1 MAGYLYQARY
11 ALLRGIDACIE
22 SPDQTIAIE
31 TLDDVTFEDSDN
43 SVELLQSK
51 HHTAPGNTSDQSEDL
66 WKTLRNW
73 VKYVASYPG
82 ESASTRFVLL
92 TTQTAPGNCALAKLR
107 PVDIGREPT
116 VALSLLSDAARNSKN
131 KATTASRRAFLALTP
146 AARSLLVHRI
156 HVLDQAPTIT
166 DVRTRIESAL
176 RFSASIR
183 KVPVLAD
190 YLEGWWFVQVI
201 KALTDP
207 DQKPIRIGL
216 IQDKIDELRDDFR
229 LANLPLDDGID
240 AMPEI
245 THLQPDDRV
254 FIRQM
259 SLVRVPRGE
268 ALIATHDYYKA
279 FAQRS
284 RWAREQLLLG
294 DETDRYD
301 RRLHDAWRR
310 QFVRSATET
319 TGADDQAKAEAGR
332 IVFRWAC
339 AHRAQLRNRDEIW
352 LSSGSLQML
361 AEALRLG
368 WHSDYL
374 ERLGSGGAR

>member
-22 SPDQTIAIE
+22 NPNQTVAIE
-31 TLDDVTFEDSDN
+31 TLDDVTFQDSG
-43 SVELLQSK
+43 SSIELLQSK
-51 HHTAPGNTSDQSEDL
+51 HHSTPGSTSDQGEDL
-66 WKTLRNW
+66 WKTLHNW
-73 VKYVASYPG
+73 VEYVASYPD
-82 ESASTRFVLL
+82 ESARTRFVLL
-92 TTQTAPGNCALAKLR
+92 TTRTASDHSALAKLR
-107 PVDIGREPT
+107 PTELGREST
-116 VALSLLSDAARNSKN
+116 DALDLLVSAASNSRN
-131 KATTASRRAFLALTP
+131 KATATSRQAFLALSP
-146 AARSLLVHRI
+146 ASKRLLVHRV
-156 HVLDQAPTIT
+156 HVLDQAPTIS
-166 DVRTRIESAL
+166 DVRTKIERAL
-176 RFSASIR
+176 RFSAPIG

-201 KALTDP
+201 KALTEP
-207 DQKPIRIGL
+207 GDQRIRMGS
-216 IQDKIDELRDDFR
+216 IQDKIDELREDFR
-229 LANLPLDDGID
+229 LTNLPLDDGID
-240 AMPEI
+240 AMPE
-245 THLQPDDRV
+245 TTQLPPDDRV

-310 QFVRSATET
+310 QFVRAETAATGGGEV
-319 TGADDQAKAEAGR
+319 AKAEAGR
-332 IVFRWAC
+332 TVFRWAC
-339 AHRAQLRNRDEIW
+339 AHRAQLRNRDELW

-361 AEALRLG
+361 ADALRLG
-368 WHSDYL
+368 WHPDYTK
-374 ERLGSGGAR
+374 RLGSGGAG

>member
-22 SPDQTIAIE
+22 SPNQTIAIE
-31 TLDDVTFEDSDN
+31 TLDDVAFEDSD
-43 SVELLQSK
+43 SSIELLQSK
-51 HHTAPGNTSDQSEDL
+51 HHTTPGNTSDQSEDL

-73 VKYVASYPG
+73 VEYVASYPD

-92 TTQTAPGNCALAKLR
+92 TTRTAPDHSALAKLR
-107 PVDIGREPT
+107 PVEFSREPT
-116 VALSLLSDAARNSKN
+116 VALDLLVDAARNSKN
-131 KATTASRRAFLALTP
+131 RATAASRRAFLALPP
-146 AARSLLVHRI
+146 ASRSLLVHRI
-156 HVLDQAPTIT
+156 HVLDQAPTIS

-201 KALTDP
+201 KALTDR
-207 DQKPIRIGL
+207 DQQRIRIGL

-240 AMPEI
+240 AMAET
-245 THLQPDDRV
+245 THLPPDDRV

-310 QFVRSATET
+310 QFVRAATGT
-319 TGADDQAKAEAGR
+319 TGADDQAKVEAGR

-339 AHRAQLRNRDEIW
+339 VHRAQLRNRDELW

-361 AEALRLG
+361 AEVRRLG
-368 WHSDYL
+368 WHPDYV
-374 ERLGSGGAR
+374 ERLGSDGAR